1 MTSLAAAPVG
11 SGSSAVLAGTLS
23 GLFLSRDGGLTWG
36 RAAGG
41 LGAPY
46 VQAAAVSPAF
56 AADQTL
62 LVGTVDASA
71 FVSIDGGST
80 WRDTFF
86 WGASTSVTSAAFSPQ
101 FAEDRLALVGT
112 DDGGVYVSANLGRT
126 WNAQNDGLDDQQVL
140 AVAVSPGP
148 PHEERVLAGTATG
161 LYTRGRGASTWRL
174 SDDCAKGY
182 PIQAL
187 DFVSHPEAYTAFA
200 ATEGAGLYRTTTN
213 GLTWQQLPEAG
224 AAATVNALAISPDF
238 GADGTVFIASAE
250 RGFLRTTDRGET
262 WQETGNIDGRTI
274 LTLAVAET
282 DGGWALLAGLY
293 EGGVWRSD
301 DRGETWRRSDD
312 GLASRPLLALAA
324 SPAFAEDG
332 TLLAGTAD
340 EGLLCSHDGGRTW
353 AAPAASP
360 DEPTIPALALSPE
373 FATDKR
379 ALAIAGTEVQEST
392 DGGRNWDVLPG
403 LPQAL
408 SPASLAIGAEG
419 RLAVGGAAGDLHL
432 SGDGGAAWRRVG
444 EQFAGGHLVAIAYS
458 PRVAR
463 DGTIFVAAAADGRI
477 RLYHTRDN
485 GVTWVRVLEQASR
498 SALAPIAVPP
508 TYRDARAFLGVVAGR
523 DVFTPNSPRLAS
535 WVEGR
540 VSVDRRAAVTS
551 LTVSPNFGRS
561 GRFYAGTGLGLFH
574 SRDRG
579 HTWSHTGGR
588 NAPAN
593 VTCVTAAVEASG
605 AEAVFAGTLDGD
617 VWRRGPSESTD

>member
-1 MTSLAAAPVG
+1 MTCLAAAPIG
-11 SGSSAVLAGTLS
+11 SGSATVLAGTLG
-23 GLFLSRDGGLTWG
+23 GLFMSQDGGVTWG

-71 FVSIDGGST
+71 FVSVDRGAT

-86 WGASTSVTSAAFSPQ
+86 WGASASVTSAAFSPQ

-126 WNAQNDGLDDQQVL
+126 WNAQNDGLDDHQVL

-148 PHEERVLAGTATG
+148 PREERVLAGTASG
-161 LYTRGRGASTWRL
+161 LYTRARGSSTWRL
-174 SDDCAKGY
+174 ADDCAKGY

-187 DFVSHPEAYTAFA
+187 EFVSHPGAYTAFA

-224 AAATVNALAISPDF
+224 AATTVNALAISPDY
-238 GADGTVFIASAE
+238 GTDGTVFIASAE

-262 WQETGNIDGRTI
+262 WQQIDNIEGRLI

-293 EGGVWRSD
+293 EGGIWRSD
-301 DRGETWRRSDD
+301 DRGETWQRSDD
-312 GLASRPLLALAA
+312 GLASRPLLTLAA
-324 SPAFAEDG
+324 SPTFAEDG
-332 TLLAGTAD
+332 TLIAGTAD

-353 AAPAASP
+353 AAPAAAP
-360 DEPTIPALALSPE
+360 DEPTVPALALSPE
-373 FATDKR
+373 FATDTR
-379 ALAIAGTEVQEST
+379 ALAIAGTQVQEST
-392 DGGRNWDVLPG
+392 DGGRHWGDLAG
-403 LPQAL
+403 LPETL
-408 SPASLAIGAEG
+408 SPSSLAIGAAD
-419 RLAVGGAAGDLHL
+419 RLAIGGAAGDLHL
-432 SGDGGAAWRRVG
+432 SDDGGATWRRVAERFG
-444 EQFAGGHLVAIAYS
+444 DGRLVAIAYS

-477 RLYHTRDN
+477 RLYHTRDS

-508 TYRDARAFLGVVAGR
+508 TYRDARAFVGVVAGR

-551 LTVSPNFGRS
+551 LVASPNFGRT
-561 GRFYAGTGLGLFH
+561 GRFYAGTGLGLFY

-617 VWRRGPSESTD
+617 VWRRGPRESTD